1 MAIKQDILASVPVG
15 WRGTT
20 RSLAA
25 AVLDFSERIG
35 DKNYEK
41 RIKTCSLKR
50 FIQQN
55 ISSNLTCTKQGIVK
69 EGYFVAVPNT
79 HPQEWVRTTPS
90 TPLIDRKDYQPI
102 GGKRTKAPK
111 KHQDRIANLNAKYG
125 EELRQSYPHCA
136 CCGIHLP
143 HIHYAQV
150 DHLVSIA
157 KEGKEIIEGNLCM
170 MCVPCNLV
178 KQTKTI
184 ETARIEIKNKG
195 VKIDLGLAMN
205 AERVH
210 TSIDLKIPADYL
222 K

>member
-1 MAIKQDILASVPVG
+1 MSIQTDGLLASKMA
-15 WRGTT
+15 WSGTT
-20 RSLAA
+20 RGWCACLLDWEERLGKSVYKDAIEKDGLAYFLNTRLSPA
-25 AVLDFSERIG
+25 LY
-35 DKNYEK
+35 DKKNG
-41 RIKTCSLKR
+41 L
-50 FIQQN
+50 
-55 ISSNLTCTKQGIVK
+55 VK
-69 EGYFVAVPNT
+69 KGYFVVIPNT
-79 HPQEWVRTTPS
+79 HPQEVQRTRPS
-90 TPLIDRKDYQPI
+90 EELLKRVSYKPI

-150 DHLVSIA
+150 DHRVSIA
-157 KEGKEIIEGNLCM
+157 KEGKEIIEGNLCL
-170 MCVPCNLV
+170 MCMPCNLV
-178 KQTKTI
+178 KQDKTI
-184 ETARIEIKNKG
+184 ETARMEIKRKG
-195 VKIDLGLAMN
+195 VKIDLGLSMN